1 MSTVIIA
8 EAGVNHNGDIEIAKK
23 LVDAAVDAG
32 ADYVK
37 FQTFKADKLATL
49 DAKKAPY
56 QLAKTSSNESQHS
69 MLKSLELT
77 PDMHQT
83 LKQYCDQSNIKFLSS
98 AFDIESLKFLMK
110 FEIPIIKVPSGE
122 ITNLPYL
129 RYIGSLFKPVIL
141 SSGMAT
147 LGEVEGALDVLLKQG
162 LNRKYIT
169 VLHCNTEYP
178 TPMSDVNLKA
188 MCMIGRA
195 FNVDIGYSDHTLGIE
210 VAIAA
215 VAMGAKIIEKHLTLD
230 RAMPGPDH
238 AASLEP
244 NEFSLMVQGIKNIE
258 MALGSGIKKPSPSE
272 YKNINIA
279 RKSIVACDH
288 IKKGELLTEFNL
300 AVKRPGSGISPMQ
313 WDNILGKFAEKDY
326 GPDDFI

>member
-37 FQTFKADKLATL
+37 FQAFKADKLATL
-49 DAKKAPY
+49 GAKKAPY

-110 FEIPIIKVPSGE
+110 FEIPVIKVPSGE

-141 SSGMAT
+141 SSGMST
-147 LGEVEGALDVLLKQG
+147 LGEVEEALEVLLKQG

-178 TPMSDVNLKA
+178 TPMTDVNLKA
-188 MCMIGRA
+188 MCTIGRA

-258 MALGSGIKKPSPSE
+258 MALGNGIKKPSPSE
-272 YKNINIA
+272 YKNIIIA

-326 GPDDFI
+326 VPDDLI